1 MSDSRNTEDDRE
13 ELVERLK
20 DVIGSEF
27 DELSPS
33 EVTDALGELATEMS
47 DASEA
52 SSAPELS
59 FDQVDRPKSEE
70 ANFLDAFSSTIAPFD
85 LDQGGAVPLIT
96 ISARSGGE
104 LSRICGQVLEV
115 RALWLEMNDPPQLNQ
130 EVEVLFDL
138 PEHGFELALPG
149 RVVHRVGQRTAID
162 LSGLDDDDIASLR
175 EIADRED
182 QGDPE
187 AENSQRSGV
196 AEEGAR
202 ANIDVSESWDG
213 SADSSLALS
222 RTFETVSEAESYWY
236 GPESRWLEPADI
248 GAGATVRREV
258 APAELLLDVSEA
270 SASGM
275 LEFAAG
281 DRQFQIHVDEGH
293 VVRFVGRP
301 KNSREELGPMLRVA
315 DRVSEDD
322 LGGASSHAIKQEQPL
337 AKSLYDLEILSGDEI
352 RQAVAGRLTYLLR
365 KMCDLGEGTAQFTP
379 RADLEAFQLPA
390 SEVRVHVPVERVI
403 FRRRLD
409 RHHQMDSGER
419 DQLVDRDSTAYPT
432 IVDGAGERIRRA
444 FADEAHRRMVERLVD
459 GEHKLAD
466 LVAESFLPPAETF
479 AVVYTLRS
487 MDLIEFVEEAEDA
500 VIAPRFEDDVEIKH
514 LSVHK
519 ASYFEV
525 LNIHWSSYGELVDS
539 AFEFQR
545 RYFNP
550 DREPEGLSGPSRKR
564 LREIAER
571 IDSAYKVLCDR
582 ESRHGYRQKIM
593 PEYKL
598 EHAIPLL
605 IQRARLAR
613 RRGRDD
619 LARDAYARIVEIQP
633 DHSEAHEGLEQLGA
647 DTSVM
652 EA

>member
-1 MSDSRNTEDDRE
+1 MTDSPDTDDDRE
-13 ELVERLK
+13 ELVDRLK

-47 DASEA
+47 ET

-85 LDQGGAVPLIT
+85 LDRGGVVPLIT

-130 EVEVLFDL
+130 EVEVLIDL

-149 RVVHRVGQRTAID
+149 RVVHQVGRRTAID

-182 QGDPE
+182 QVDQE
-187 AENSQRSGV
+187 ADGSQMAGV
-196 AEEGAR
+196 AEEAAR

-213 SADSSLALS
+213 SAESSLALS
-222 RTFETVSEAESYWY
+222 RTFETVSEEESYWY
-236 GPESRWLEPADI
+236 GPESRWLEPEDI
-248 GAGATVRREV
+248 GAGATVRREIT
-258 APAELLLDVSEA
+258 PEDLLLEVSEA
-270 SASGM
+270 SVSGL
-275 LEFAAG
+275 LEFGAEE
-281 DRQFQIHVDEGH
+281 RQYQVHVDEGH
-293 VVRFVGRP
+293 VVRIVGRP

-322 LGGASSHAIKQEQPL
+322 LGRASSHAIKQEQSL
-337 AKSLYDLEILSGDEI
+337 ALSLYDLEILSGDEI

-379 RADLEAFQLPA
+379 RSDLEAFELPA
-390 SEVRVHVPVERVI
+390 SEVRVHVPVESVI

-409 RHHQMDSGER
+409 RHHQMPSEER
-419 DQLVDRDSTAYPT
+419 DQLVDRDAATYPT
-432 IVDGAGERIRRA
+432 IVEGAAERIRRA

-479 AVVYTLRS
+479 SVLYTLRS
-487 MDLIEFVEEAEDA
+487 MDLVEFVDEAADA
-500 VIAPRFEDDVEIKH
+500 VIAPRFEDDIEIKH

-539 AFEFQR
+539 AFEFHR
-545 RYFNP
+545 RYFDP

-571 IDSAYKVLCDR
+571 IDAAYKVLCDR

-598 EHAIPLL
+598 EHAIPLFM
-605 IQRARLAR
+605 QRAELAR

-633 DHSEAHEGLEQLGA
+633 DHEEANRELEQLGA